1 MGQNLIK
8 PLGRA
13 IVLGAV
19 ATGLVGA
26 YLIPE
31 ISMVSKAGEFTT
43 SASDDKGRTSASAQS
58 SVSISGSSSSTS
70 SNGRCSARSSASA
83 VARGQEGFDTD
94 YDEKHVRSED
104 GSCSASARAR
114 ASAGNRPK
122 SEGVEKTEGGAE
134 ERK

>member
-43 SASDDKGRTSASAQS
+43 SDDKGRTSASAQS